1 MDLMQPVTAFYD
13 VSQVV
18 RYLRAMLEDE
28 DQLQDLWVRG
38 EVSQFTQ
45 AASGHWYF
53 SLKDEEALLRCVVY
67 RGSRGGLMALRTGQ
81 DIVAHGRLTIYPQRG
96 EVQLIVDQIDDV
108 GIGILYQ
115 RFQLL
120 KDELARMGLFDPE
133 RKRPLPVSPA
143 VIGIVTSTNAAA
155 LRDIIRTLRGRW
167 PLARVVVAP
176 TLVQGNEAPDG
187 IVRALAWLN
196 AQPDVEVILI
206 ARGGGS
212 IEDLWAFNDRA
223 VALAI
228 AESAIPTITGI
239 GHETDFTIA
248 DFVADLRAATPTAA
262 AVAISPD
269 IMGLRALIA
278 DARQRLSAASHD
290 LIEARYG
297 ELADL
302 RYRLGREH
310 PRERQQRARQDLAE
324 ATARLRQT
332 LTHRLALER
341 ERLGGAAL
349 RLQSLSPLLTIA
361 RGYAA
366 ITRDRDGAAVT
377 ATHDVMPHD
386 ALTIRLRDGQV
397 RARVTAVESS
407 GLP

>member
-1 MDLMQPVTAFYD
+1 MELVQPTTAFYD

-18 RYLRAMLEDE
+18 RYLRATLEDDE
-28 DQLQDLWVRG
+28 QLQDLWVRG

-53 SLKDEEALLRCVVY
+53 NLKDEEALLHCVAY
-67 RGSRGGLMALRTGQ
+67 RQSRGGMARLAAGK
-81 DIVAHGRLTIYPQRG
+81 DILAHGRLTVYPQRG
-96 EVQLIVDQIDDV
+96 DVQLIVDQIEDV
-108 GIGILYQ
+108 GVGALYQ
-115 RFQLL
+115 RFEQL
-120 KDELARMGLFDPE
+120 KDELARMGLFDLD
-133 RKRPLPVSPA
+133 RKRSLPISPA
-143 VIGIVTSTNAAA
+143 VIGIVTSANAAA

-176 TLVQGNEAPDG
+176 TLVQGNDAPAG
-187 IVRALAWLN
+187 IVRALGWLN
-196 AQPDVEVILI
+196 AQPDVEVVII

-228 AESAIPTITGI
+228 ADSRIPTITGI

-269 IMGLRALIA
+269 IMGLRALIM
-278 DARQRLSAASHD
+278 DARQRLITAAHD
-290 LIEARYG
+290 QLDAQRTAMDDM
-297 ELADL
+297 LH
-302 RYRLGREH
+302 RLGREH
-310 PRERQQRARQDLAE
+310 PRERHLRARQDLTD
-324 ATARLRQT
+324 ATARLTGT
-332 LTHRLALER
+332 LAHRMALER

-366 ITRDRDGAAVT
+366 ITRDHDGAAVT
-377 ATHDVMPHD
+377 SVDQVVPFD
-386 ALTIRLRDGQV
+386 DLTIRLRDGQV
-397 RARVTAVESS
+397 RATVTGRAANGSA
-407 GLP
+407 